1 MKAIVQDRYGPPE
14 TLTLA
19 DVDRP
24 VPGPGEVLVRVEA
37 AALNAY
43 DWHVMR
49 GDPRM
54 ARLALGRSRPKARI
68 RGRDFA
74 GRVEAVGAGGGAAG
88 GGGFRPGDAVFGDLG
103 DDNGAFAEY
112 VRVPEELVA
121 PMPANLTPE
130 QAAALPLAG
139 VTALMG
145 LCDAGELQPG
155 QHVLVNGAS
164 GGVGTL
170 AVQLAKLLGATVTA
184 VCSTRNADLVRSLGA
199 DHVVDYTRD
208 DFTRLGPRHDLVL
221 DLVGNRTLRALRRSV
236 TPTGTLVLSGGGVYR
251 GGSVIG
257 PVWLIARG
265 RLLAPFLRRQ
275 RIVVLTTAP
284 SRSHLD
290 MLRTHAEKDGL
301 VPVIDR
307 SFELHEV
314 PEAIRYLETEHARAK
329 VVISILPTHAE

>member
-19 DVDRP
+19 DVDTP
-24 VPGPGEVLVRVEA
+24 VPAADEVLVRVEA

-43 DWHVMR
+43 DWHAMR

-54 ARLALGRSRPKARI
+54 ARLAMGRSKPRARI

-74 GRVEAVGAGGGAAG
+74 GRVEAVGADVRQV
-88 GGGFRPGDAVFGDLG
+88 RPGDAVFGDLG
-103 DDNGAFAEY
+103 EANGAFAEY
-112 VRVPEELVA
+112 VCLPETLVA
-121 PMPANLTPE
+121 PKPANLTPQ

-145 LCDAGELQPG
+145 LRDAGRVEPG

-170 AVQLAKLLGATVTA
+170 AVQLAKAFGATVTA
-184 VCSTRNADLVRSLGA
+184 VCSTRNVDLVRSLGA

-208 DFTRLGPRHDLVL
+208 DFSHGPRRHDVVF
-221 DLVGNRTLRALRRSV
+221 DLVGNRSLTALRRTL

-251 GGSVIG
+251 GGSLLG
-257 PVWLIARG
+257 PVLLLARG
-265 RLLAPFLRRQ
+265 QLLAPFVRQ
-275 RIVVLTTAP
+275 RIVRLDATP
-284 SRSHLD
+284 GRQHLD
-290 MLRTHAEKDGL
+290 ALRAHAEAGRL
-301 VPVIDR
+301 TPVIDR
-307 SFELHEV
+307 TYPLHEV
-314 PEAIRYLETEHARAK
+314 PQAIRYLEGEHARAK
-329 VVISILPTHAE
+329 VVITI